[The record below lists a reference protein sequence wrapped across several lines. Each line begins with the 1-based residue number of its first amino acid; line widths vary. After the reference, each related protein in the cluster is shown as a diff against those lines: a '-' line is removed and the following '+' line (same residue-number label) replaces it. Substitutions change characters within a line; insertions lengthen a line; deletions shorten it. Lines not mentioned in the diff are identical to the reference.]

1 MIGNLYSRSCPGKKA
16 LVLNRFMPGRRR
28 AHVAVFI
35 VLSCLF
41 FQVPEALSFLRFG
54 KGKLSAKHET
64 FPVHLVV
71 DFGSAGK
78 QGYDSTLLAEKEMN
92 AIEAVGQVYP
102 ILYGMACCSMR
113 EIVEINGVRID
124 PAENRWW
131 KATLNGSTKFS
142 PRKKKLKR
150 GDRLEW
156 HYIEETQ

>member
-1 MIGNLYSRSCPGKKA
+1 M
-16 LVLNRFMPGRRR
+16 
-28 AHVAVFI
+28 
-35 VLSCLF
+35 
-41 FQVPEALSFLRFG
+41 
-54 KGKLSAKHET
+54 
-64 FPVHLVV
+64 HLVV